1 MIDLEFEQI
10 SPLKSDSFRLR
21 LRRMEED
28 CFYSLQLMKD
38 EEESSVAGQS
48 YEFQIDLNRNS
59 ELMQIRSADFNDR
72 IYYQIDA
79 DHRTFYLQVKGE
91 TYVFRRVLS
100 YDLDSGSQDSSSAVL
115 APMPGKILKVCV
127 ESGQDVD
134 KDQELFVMES
144 MKMESSLKAGKDG
157 IVESVEVC
165 EGDLV
170 QADQILLKYK
180 EEQNG

>member
-21 LRRMEED
+21 LRRMDEHTS
-28 CFYSLQLMKD
+28 YSLQLMKD
-38 EEESSVAGQS
+38 EEESSVAGRS
-48 YEFQIDLNRNS
+48 YDFQIDLS
-59 ELMQIRSADFNDR
+59 KSDELMEIRSTEFNER
-72 IYYQIDA
+72 IFYQID
-79 DHRTFYLQVKGE
+79 DDGRTFYLQLRGE
-91 TYVFRRVLS
+91 SYVFRRVLS
-100 YDLDSGSQDSSSAVL
+100 YDLDSGSQDASSAVL
-115 APMPGKILKVCV
+115 APMPGRILKVCV
-127 ESGQDVD
+127 ESGQDVE

-157 IVESVEVC
+157 IVEAVEVC